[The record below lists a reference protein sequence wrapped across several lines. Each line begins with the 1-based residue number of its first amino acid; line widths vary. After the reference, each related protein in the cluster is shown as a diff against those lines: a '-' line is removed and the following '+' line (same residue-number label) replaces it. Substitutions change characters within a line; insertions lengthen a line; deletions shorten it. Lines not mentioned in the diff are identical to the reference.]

1 MAIYVLNGLVY
12 ASLLI
17 ILSSGLVL
25 IFGLR
30 QVVNFAHGG
39 FYALGAYVAF
49 SVEPHIGFWG
59 ALITA
64 FVALGI
70 IGVFLDRI
78 CFRPLQHKPHAVV
91 LIITFGIF
99 LVVTDGIQLIWG
111 RASYGLAPPVS
122 ISGAIELGGT
132 VFPVY
137 RIFVLVLAL
146 VTAAALQAWLRLTRI
161 GLYARASATDII
173 ATGIQGVNTDF
184 VGALVVGVGCGLAGL
199 AGAAAAP
206 LLSLTPA
213 MGDAIIIDSFVVMV
227 IGGLGSF
234 GGSIIAALLLGQIQA
249 LSAVHAPALTTIL
262 PFALMTAVLIFRP
275 TGIAGARMS

>member
-1 MAIYVLNGLVY
+1 MAIQLLNGLVY
-12 ASLLI
+12 AGLLV

-49 SVEPHIGFWG
+49 TAEPFVGFWA
-59 ALITA
+59 ALAVA
-64 FVALGI
+64 FLALGAV
-70 IGVFLDRI
+70 GVVLDRV

-91 LIITFGIF
+91 LIITFGLF
-99 LVVTDGIQLIWG
+99 LVITDGIQLIWG
-111 RASYGLAPPVS
+111 RVSFSLLPPAGIDGPVELFGTSFPAYRLFVLGLALFSAV
-122 ISGAIELGGT
+122 
-132 VFPVY
+132 
-137 RIFVLVLAL
+137 
-146 VTAAALQAWLRLTRI
+146 ALQAWLRMTRI
-161 GLYARASATDII
+161 GLHARASATDIV
-173 ATGIQGVNTDF
+173 ATGIQGVNTDR

-206 LLSLTPA
+206 LLALTPA

-234 GGSIIAALLLGQIQA
+234 GGSVVAAILLGQIQA
-249 LSAVHAPALTTIL
+249 FSAVHAPALTTML
-262 PFALMTAVLIFRP
+262 PFVLMAAVLIFRP
-275 TGIAGARMS
+275 TGIAGARIS